1 MDGSLAYQ
9 ITKLLYERTPDL
21 VAVDQAAQ
29 EITLKSGVV
38 GIPDPVR
45 ARCVTTKKK
54 TADCQPRIEISPTF
68 CSRPAPENQPAD
80 ETLQSLSLAVFNTEE
95 FHAHATRPNASD
107 YGRFDIDRMSFVG
120 EGKSH
125 SQDASLC
132 ELAFSVKCATA
143 HRNLHDHPLP
153 SDGARGERNRKI
165 RRQTFILA
173 AIFLDSFVCDT
184 PLETLET
191 VAAKLALEGIN
202 IE

>member
-1 MDGSLAYQ
+1 MKTTWLERGLLEAAGLVLVYPSLVQDLIGLGSLRWRLRCS
-9 ITKLLYERTPDL
+9 ICIG
-21 VAVDQAAQ
+21 DQ
-29 EITLKSGVV
+29 
-38 GIPDPVR
+38 PP
-45 ARCVTTKKK
+45 
-54 TADCQPRIEISPTF
+54 ADCQPRIEISPTF

-125 SQDASLC
+125 SQDASLG